1 MLRST
6 LLYLSEKRS
15 IQRFIMGHDFS
26 RKSAQR
32 FVAGETRDDAI
43 AAARALNEKGIE
55 ATMDHLGEN
64 VSQESE
70 ARAALEEYLALA
82 DAIHSSGVRS
92 HISIKLTALGLDIG
106 LPLCEDH
113 VGKIC
118 QRAQEIGSFV
128 RIDMEGSKYTD
139 ITIDLYKKVL
149 ARYGNVGLAIQAY
162 LYRTEKDVE
171 ALLALGG
178 KFRLCKGAY
187 KEPAEVAYQ
196 AKSDVDASYVRLMK
210 RMMSSGLFH
219 GIATHDESI
228 IRIAQQYAREQ
239 KLPREA
245 YEFQMLHGIRRE
257 LQLELARDHGMRVYI
272 PYGTNWYPYLMRRLA
287 ERPANLWFILSN
299 FLKS

>member
-15 IQRFIMGHDFS
+15 IQRFIMGHAFS

-32 FVAGETRDDAI
+32 FVAGETRDEAI

-139 ITIDLYKKVL
+139 LTIDLYKKVL
-149 ARYGNVGLAIQAY
+149 ARYGNVGLAIQSY

-196 AKSDVDASYVRLMK
+196 AKSDVDASYVRIMK

-219 GIATHDESI
+219 GLATHDESI